1 MSDTSA
7 HGLATG
13 SEGFRA
19 GLVLG
24 KSVAIYERSVRKYLI
39 FGAVIALHDLLSGL
53 GHHAP
58 MINLKVLAKGPD
70 IGARITDGAY
80 TLLGILLLALCQLAM
95 THGVL
100 RDMRGRSWDVGTSV
114 GEGLG
119 RAIPVVAV
127 SLFATLLT
135 WIGAILL
142 ILPGLMILSALFV
155 VVPVCAIERL
165 GPIRSLGRSCEL
177 TREHRFPIFG
187 IFIVPLVVLS
197 AASALFQSIG
207 LDLAG
212 TTGSAIA
219 GYLVSAVIGPY
230 RAIANIVTYQ
240 ELRAVKEGPDI
251 AQLTAVFD

>member
-1 MSDTSA
+1 MSDSSVR
-7 HGLATG
+7 GLAAG

-24 KSVAIYERSVRKYLI
+24 KSVAIYERSFGKYLV
-39 FGAVIALHDLLSGL
+39 FGAVIALPDLLSGL
-53 GHHAP
+53 GHRAQ
-58 MINLKVLAKGPD
+58 MRNVEVFAKGID
-70 IGARITDGAY
+70 YGARISDASY
-80 TLLGILLLALCQLAM
+80 TLLGILLLALCELAM

-100 RDMRGRSWDVGTSV
+100 RDMRGHVGTSV
-114 GEGLG
+114 GKGIG
-119 RAIPVVAV
+119 RALPVFAA
-127 SLFATLLT
+127 SLSATLLT

-142 ILPGLMILSALFV
+142 ILPGLIILSALFV
-155 VVPVCAIERL
+155 VVPVCAIEGL

-177 TREHRFPIFG
+177 TRGHRWPIFG
-187 IFIVPLVVLS
+187 IFLVPLLVLG
-197 AASALFQSIG
+197 AASALFQGIG
-207 LDLAG
+207 LNLGG

-251 AQLTAVFD
+251 EHLAAVFD